1 MTHLP
6 SSFNIPH
13 LHIIVIFCH
22 FFGGFSSLPHNL
34 GQHNFL
40 SPDATKSQLCR
51 LEFFCFCVDRKH
63 EIQSGIC
70 NKSVLTLCCN
80 LYMLFAFYFSERIG
94 SGSAN
99 LFWLHNNY
107 SIDFSFV
114 HYIITFIFLIDL
126 KWKKERFMNST
137 VVNFTKE

>member
-1 MTHLP
+1 MEPLSNLKMTPLP

-22 FFGGFSSLPHNL
+22 FFGVFSSLPHNL

-40 SPDATKSQLCR
+40 SPDASKSQLSR

-80 LYMLFAFYFSERIG
+80 LYMLFAFFFLNVLVQVVLIYFG
-94 SGSAN
+94 CT
-99 LFWLHNNY
+99 
-107 SIDFSFV
+107 
-114 HYIITFIFLIDL
+114 IIIQLTLVL
-126 KWKKERFMNST
+126 YT
-137 VVNFTKE
+137 T